1 MNLTDVVSG
10 ELVTSQPGTTM
21 MAVAELMDEQ
31 SVGSVA
37 IVDEAGDFIGLVT
50 DRDIVKAVARGLAMD
65 CDVADIMTRAVD
77 TIEIDTELSDA
88 VAWLNATGYRHL
100 PVTDGAK
107 LVGMVSIKDL
117 LWALAGD

>member
-1 MNLTDVVSG
+1 
-10 ELVTSQPGTTM
+10 M